1 MYDYF
6 GCHRRMYITV
16 IRERTCLIECETV
29 GLTNDYIA
37 AIPNAAIAGDS
48 VGGRIVIRPSNRS
61 PFGYC

>member
-1 MYDYF
+1 
-6 GCHRRMYITV
+6 MYITV

-48 VGGRIVIRPSNRS
+48 VGGRIVIRPSNGS